1 MNFCFPQG
9 KPEDYFVLI
18 LEGRAEVI
26 VGSENLIFEAGPF
39 TSFGMKALGFIDNG
53 PYSFHLHKSLTH
65 VIVKRGV
72 STVFACFQNFLTP
85 DI

>member
-1 MNFCFPQG
+1 
-9 KPEDYFVLI
+9 
-18 LEGRAEVI
+18 
-26 VGSENLIFEAGPF
+26 LIFEAGPF